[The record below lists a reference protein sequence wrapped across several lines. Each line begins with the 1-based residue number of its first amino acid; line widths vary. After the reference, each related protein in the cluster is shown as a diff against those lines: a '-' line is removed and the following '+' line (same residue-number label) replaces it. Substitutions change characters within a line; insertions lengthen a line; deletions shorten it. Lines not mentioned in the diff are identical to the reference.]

1 MNKTRAQAML
11 VVIRKVGGGGVNAE
25 GNRFQVEGSVK
36 FVHVLPETDK
46 ADTYDR
52 VWQ

>member
-1 MNKTRAQAML
+1 ML
-11 VVIRKVGGGGVNAE
+11 VVIRRLGWEGGCAE
-25 GNRFQVEGSVK
+25 GSRFQVEGSVK